1 MFVYKKCRLF
11 TIFSIFSTL
20 ILLFYSKKF
29 GVSILTPIL
38 KEEYAQRSHRVIVGN
53 FKTNQKGVNMIG
65 SHVKAI
71 ASGVALL
78 STMTFAWSISGTVV
92 TEAGE
97 AIPQVNINTFN
108 FGGFGTQSDALG
120 NFALSSDSASA
131 LTQDLSRQVS
141 VHYTGKVLTMEG
153 LKAQTLKVAVMDA
166 LGKVVY
172 DKEFREIYGSLTL
185 DLNKVTGQRTSFLR
199 ITTNGSNSTYML
211 TAKGALLKEGDLLP
225 MLMFAKAGFQSLNYQ
240 MQAENEAGV
249 RIVMKAA
256 TAVSSSSGT
265 NGSSSS
271 EKAASSSS
279 ITSSNP
285 GPSQQ
290 SSSSVA
296 PTSSEGP
303 TTVTVDCSGKTAK
316 VGDKQNMDVTVDG
329 KKRTFIMHI
338 PSAYKGDKP
347 VPLVIDY
354 HPIGGSGNGEYGSS
368 PYKAKTDPEGVITLY
383 PDGTSKPGGMGNGWN
398 VGPCCSNDDDVKFS
412 YAMIDKLKEI
422 ACIDPQRIYATG
434 FSMGGGMSNHVACMM
449 SDVFAAV
456 APAAMDLNKTNS
468 AACKMSRPIS
478 VINFRGTNDPV
489 CRYQGGDSGFN
500 DGLNF
505 LGAEG
510 TFKFWAEKNE
520 CQGSPTKNS
529 NGCDEY
535 SNCKDGTKVVLC
547 TKQGGGHD
555 YGDASIGW
563 PFLKQFTLPASF
575 VK

>member
-1 MFVYKKCRLF
+1 MFKSMAF
-11 TIFSIFSTL
+11 AGT
-20 ILLFYSKKF
+20 
-29 GVSILTPIL
+29 
-38 KEEYAQRSHRVIVGN
+38 
-53 FKTNQKGVNMIG
+53 
-65 SHVKAI
+65 
-71 ASGVALL
+71 VAAL
-78 STMTFAWSISGTVV
+78 SSLSFAWSIDGTITSEGSGR
-92 TEAGE
+92 
-97 AIPQVNINTFN
+97 
-108 FGGFGTQSDALG
+108 
-120 NFALSSDSASA
+120 ALSGVKITSFNYAGIESTSGADGTFTISNENVGLHSAMVAKAFIGFSNNII
-131 LTQDLSRQVS
+131 TISGV
-141 VHYTGKVLTMEG
+141 
-153 LKAQTLKVAVMDA
+153 KAQTITVSVMDA
-166 LGKVVY
+166 LGKVCASKTEHNIDGFMQV
-172 DKEFREIYGSLTL
+172 
-185 DLNKVTGQRTSFLR
+185 DLNKTMAKGAKFLR
-199 ITTNGSNSTYML
+199 INADGNRATYQIGKTVTLM
-211 TAKGALLKEGDLLP
+211 KEGDPLP
-225 MLMFAKAGFQSLNYQ
+225 FLQFSLEGYQNATYQAKAEVETGVIVKMAKASAQSSSSKKIESSSS
-240 MQAENEAGV
+240 A
-249 RIVMKAA
+249 K
-256 TAVSSSSGT
+256 VSSSSVEE
-265 NGSSSS
+265 SSSS
-271 EKAASSSS
+271 AKIEQ
-279 ITSSNP
+279 II
-285 GPSQQ
+285 
-290 SSSSVA
+290 
-296 PTSSEGP
+296 
-303 TTVTVDCSGKTAK
+303 VDCAGKTVK
-316 VGDKQNMDVTVDG
+316 PVDRQNMDVTVDG
-329 KKRTFIMHI
+329 KKRTFIMHV

-354 HPIGGSGNGEYGSS
+354 HPIGGSGSGEFGSS

-383 PDGTSKPGGMGNGWN
+383 PDGTGKPGGMGNGWN

-468 AACKMSRPIS
+468 AQCKMSRPIS

-510 TFKFWAEKNE
+510 TFKFWAEKNG
-520 CQGSPTKNS
+520 CTGSPTKNS
-529 NGCDEY
+529 NGCQEY

>member
-1 MFVYKKCRLF
+1 MTMSKFMAF
-11 TIFSIFSTL
+11 TGT
-20 ILLFYSKKF
+20 
-29 GVSILTPIL
+29 
-38 KEEYAQRSHRVIVGN
+38 
-53 FKTNQKGVNMIG
+53 
-65 SHVKAI
+65 
-71 ASGVALL
+71 VALL
-78 STMTFAWSISGTVV
+78 SSLSFAWSISGTI
-92 TEAGE
+92 TSEGS
-97 AIPQVNINTFN
+97 
-108 FGGFGTQSDALG
+108 GR
-120 NFALSSDSASA
+120 ALSGVKITSFNYAGVESTSGADGTFTISNENAGLHSAMVAKAFIGFSNNII
-131 LTQDLSRQVS
+131 TISGV
-141 VHYTGKVLTMEG
+141 
-153 LKAQTLKVAVMDA
+153 KAQTITMSVMDA
-166 LGKVVY
+166 LGKVCASKTEHNIDGFMQV
-172 DKEFREIYGSLTL
+172 
-185 DLNKVTGQRTSFLR
+185 DLNKTMAKGAKFLR
-199 ITTNGSNSTYML
+199 INADGNRATYQIGKTVTLM
-211 TAKGALLKEGDLLP
+211 KEGDPLP
-225 MLMFAKAGFQSLNYQ
+225 FLQFSLEGYQNATYQAKAEVETGVIVKMAKASAQSSSSKKIESSSS
-240 MQAENEAGV
+240 A
-249 RIVMKAA
+249 K
-256 TAVSSSSGT
+256 VSSSSVEE
-265 NGSSSS
+265 SSSS
-271 EKAASSSS
+271 AKIEQ
-279 ITSSNP
+279 II
-285 GPSQQ
+285 
-290 SSSSVA
+290 
-296 PTSSEGP
+296 
-303 TTVTVDCSGKTAK
+303 VDCAGKTVK
-316 VGDKQNMDVTVDG
+316 PVDRQNMDVTVDG
-329 KKRTFIMHI
+329 KKRTFIMHV

-354 HPIGGSGNGEYGSS
+354 HPIGGSGSGEFGSS

-383 PDGTSKPGGMGNGWN
+383 PDGTGKPGGMGNGWN

-468 AACKMSRPIS
+468 AQCKMSRPIS

-510 TFKFWAEKNE
+510 TFKFWAEKNG
-520 CQGSPTKNS
+520 CTGSPTKNS
-529 NGCDEY
+529 NGCQEY

>member
-1 MFVYKKCRLF
+1 MFKSMAF
-11 TIFSIFSTL
+11 AGT
-20 ILLFYSKKF
+20 
-29 GVSILTPIL
+29 
-38 KEEYAQRSHRVIVGN
+38 
-53 FKTNQKGVNMIG
+53 
-65 SHVKAI
+65 
-71 ASGVALL
+71 VAAL
-78 STMTFAWSISGTVV
+78 SSLSFAWSISGTI
-92 TEAGE
+92 TSEGS
-97 AIPQVNINTFN
+97 
-108 FGGFGTQSDALG
+108 GR
-120 NFALSSDSASA
+120 ALSGVKITSFNYAGVESTSGADGTFTISNENVGLHSAMVAKAFIGFSNNII
-131 LTQDLSRQVS
+131 TISGV
-141 VHYTGKVLTMEG
+141 
-153 LKAQTLKVAVMDA
+153 KAQTITMSVMDA
-166 LGKVVY
+166 LGKVCASKTEHNIDGFMQV
-172 DKEFREIYGSLTL
+172 
-185 DLNKVTGQRTSFLR
+185 DLNKTMAKGAKFLR
-199 ITTNGSNSTYML
+199 INADGNRATYQIGKTVTLM
-211 TAKGALLKEGDLLP
+211 KEGDPLP
-225 MLMFAKAGFQSLNYQ
+225 FLQFSLEGYQNATYQAKAEVETGVIVKMAKASAQSSSSKKIESSSS
-240 MQAENEAGV
+240 A
-249 RIVMKAA
+249 K
-256 TAVSSSSGT
+256 VSSSSVEE
-265 NGSSSS
+265 SSSS
-271 EKAASSSS
+271 AKIEQ
-279 ITSSNP
+279 II
-285 GPSQQ
+285 
-290 SSSSVA
+290 
-296 PTSSEGP
+296 
-303 TTVTVDCSGKTAK
+303 VDCAGKTVK
-316 VGDKQNMDVTVDG
+316 PVDRQNMDVTVDG
-329 KKRTFIMHI
+329 KKRTFIMHV

-354 HPIGGSGNGEYGSS
+354 HPIGGSGSGEFGSS

-383 PDGTSKPGGMGNGWN
+383 PDGTGKPGGMGNGWN

-468 AACKMSRPIS
+468 AQCKMSRPIS

-510 TFKFWAEKNE
+510 TFKFWAEKNG
-520 CQGSPTKNS
+520 CTGSPTKNS
-529 NGCDEY
+529 NGCQEY

>member
-1 MFVYKKCRLF
+1 MTMSKFMAF
-11 TIFSIFSTL
+11 T
-20 ILLFYSKKF
+20 
-29 GVSILTPIL
+29 
-38 KEEYAQRSHRVIVGN
+38 
-53 FKTNQKGVNMIG
+53 G
-65 SHVKAI
+65 S
-71 ASGVALL
+71 VALL
-78 STMTFAWSISGTVV
+78 SSLSFGWSISGTV
-92 TEAGE
+92 TSEGSGRALAGVKVSSFNYAGFE
-97 AIPQVNINTFN
+97 TTSAEDGSFTISNGTDALHGTAIPKAAISFN
-108 FGGFGTQSDALG
+108 HNVISISGI
-120 NFALSSDSASA
+120 
-131 LTQDLSRQVS
+131 
-141 VHYTGKVLTMEG
+141 
-153 LKAQTLKVAVMDA
+153 KAQTVTVSVMDA
-166 LGKVVY
+166 LGKVAFSQTQHNVM
-172 DKEFREIYGSLTL
+172 GSMMI
-185 DLNKVTGQRTSFLR
+185 DLNKS
-199 ITTNGSNSTYML
+199 
-211 TAKGALLKEGDLLP
+211 TAKGAKFLRVNADGSRGTYQLGKTVTLLKEGDPLP
-225 MLMFAKAGFQSLNYQ
+225 FLQFSLDGYQ
-240 MQAENEAGV
+240 NATYQAQAEVETGV
-249 RIVMKAA
+249 QVKMTR
-256 TAVSSSSGT
+256 
-265 NGSSSS
+265 GS
-271 EKAASSSS
+271 A
-279 ITSSNP
+279 
-285 GPSQQ
+285 Q
-290 SSSSVA
+290 
-296 PTSSEGP
+296 PTSSETITP
-303 TTVTVDCSGKTAK
+303 ASSASAPESSSAAVESSSSAAVQQVIVDCSGKTAK
-316 VGDKQNMDVTVDG
+316 VGDKQNMSVNVDG
-329 KKRTFIMHI
+329 KNRTFIMHI

-354 HPIGGSGNGEYGSS
+354 HPIGGSGNGEFGSS

-510 TFKFWAEKNE
+510 TFKFWAQKNE
-520 CQGSPTKNS
+520 CQGSPSKNS

-563 PFLKQFTLPASF
+563 PFLKQFTLPAEF

>member
-1 MFVYKKCRLF
+1 M
-11 TIFSIFSTL
+11 
-20 ILLFYSKKF
+20 
-29 GVSILTPIL
+29 
-38 KEEYAQRSHRVIVGN
+38 N
-53 FKTNQKGVNMIG
+53 FPRIMG
-65 SHVKAI
+65 I
-71 ASGVALL
+71 ASGIALS
-78 STMTFAWSISGTVV
+78 STMAFAWSVSGVV
-92 TEAGE
+92 QSNMGQPLPGVEINAFNYAGITATTTDGGTFTIGNDGPI
-97 AIPQVNINTFN
+97 AIAAVKASNMAIHMEGNTLTIYN
-108 FGGFGTQSDALG
+108 ADAR
-120 NFALSSDSASA
+120 
-131 LTQDLSRQVS
+131 DLKVS
-141 VHYTGKVLTMEG
+141 VIS
-153 LKAQTLKVAVMDA
+153 A
-166 LGKVVY
+166 LGKVL
-172 DKEFREIYGSLTL
+172 KESSVSHVQGIVSLDMGNL
-185 DLNKVTGQRTSFLR
+185 
-199 ITTNGSNSTYML
+199 
-211 TAKGALLKEGDLLP
+211 AKGAKFIRVSADSQNSTFMVTDKGVKSLKKEGDPLP
-225 MLMFAKAGFQSLNYQ
+225 FLQFSKDGFKTVTYQAKAEVETDVVIQ
-240 MQAENEAGV
+240 MEAG
-249 RIVMKAA
+249 
-256 TAVSSSSGT
+256 S
-265 NGSSSS
+265 NPP
-271 EKAASSSS
+271 ASSS
-279 ITSSNP
+279 TVKPPESS
-285 GPSQQ
+285 SVAA

-296 PTSSEGP
+296 PSSSSAGNDGP
-303 TTVTVDCSGKTAK
+303 VTVDCSGKTAK
-316 VGDKQNMDVTVDG
+316 VGDKQNMSVTVDG
-329 KKRTFIMHI
+329 KQRTFIMHI

-412 YAMIDKLKEI
+412 YAMIEKLKEI

-468 AACKMSRPIS
+468 AQCKMSRPIS

-489 CRYQGGDSGFN
+489 CKYQGGDSGFN

-547 TKQGGGHD
+547 TKQNGGHD
-555 YGDASIGW
+555 YGDANIGW

>member
-1 MFVYKKCRLF
+1 
-11 TIFSIFSTL
+11 
-20 ILLFYSKKF
+20 
-29 GVSILTPIL
+29 
-38 KEEYAQRSHRVIVGN
+38 
-53 FKTNQKGVNMIG
+53 MIG

-97 AIPQVNINTFN
+97 GIPQVDINTFN

-120 NFALSSDSASA
+120 NFALSSDGASA
-131 LTQDLSRQVS
+131 LMQDLSRQVS

-256 TAVSSSSGT
+256 TAVSSSSIVA
-265 NGSSSS
+265 GSSSS
-271 EKAASSSS
+271 SRHHHGNSSSSS

-296 PTSSEGP
+296 PTSSEAP
-303 TTVTVDCSGKTAK
+303 ATVTVDCSGKTAK

-338 PSAYKGDKP
+338 PNAYKGDKP

-468 AACKMSRPIS
+468 AACKMARPIS

-510 TFKFWAEKNE
+510 TFRFWAEKNGCE
-520 CQGSPTKNS
+520 GSPTQNS
-529 NGCDEY
+529 DGCQEY

-547 TKQGGGHD
+547 TKRNGGHD
-555 YGDASIGW
+555 YGDANIGW

>member
-1 MFVYKKCRLF
+1 MTMFKSMAF
-11 TIFSIFSTL
+11 AGT
-20 ILLFYSKKF
+20 
-29 GVSILTPIL
+29 
-38 KEEYAQRSHRVIVGN
+38 
-53 FKTNQKGVNMIG
+53 
-65 SHVKAI
+65 
-71 ASGVALL
+71 VAAL
-78 STMTFAWSISGTVV
+78 SSLSFAWSIDGTITSEGSGR
-92 TEAGE
+92 
-97 AIPQVNINTFN
+97 
-108 FGGFGTQSDALG
+108 
-120 NFALSSDSASA
+120 ALSGVKITSFNYAGIESTSGADGTFTISNENVGLHSAMVAKAFIGFSNNII
-131 LTQDLSRQVS
+131 TISGV
-141 VHYTGKVLTMEG
+141 
-153 LKAQTLKVAVMDA
+153 KAQTITVSVMDA
-166 LGKVVY
+166 LGKVCASKTEHNIDGFMQV
-172 DKEFREIYGSLTL
+172 
-185 DLNKVTGQRTSFLR
+185 DLNKTMAKGAKFLR
-199 ITTNGSNSTYML
+199 INADGNRATYQIGKTVTLM
-211 TAKGALLKEGDLLP
+211 KEGDPLP
-225 MLMFAKAGFQSLNYQ
+225 FLQFSLEGYQNATYQAKAEVETGVIVKMAKASAQSSSSKKIESSSS
-240 MQAENEAGV
+240 A
-249 RIVMKAA
+249 K
-256 TAVSSSSGT
+256 VSSSSVEE
-265 NGSSSS
+265 SSSS
-271 EKAASSSS
+271 AKIEQ
-279 ITSSNP
+279 II
-285 GPSQQ
+285 
-290 SSSSVA
+290 
-296 PTSSEGP
+296 
-303 TTVTVDCSGKTAK
+303 VDCAGKTVK
-316 VGDKQNMDVTVDG
+316 PVDRQNMDVTVDG
-329 KKRTFIMHI
+329 KKRTFIMHV

-354 HPIGGSGNGEYGSS
+354 HPIGGSGSGEFGSS

-383 PDGTSKPGGMGNGWN
+383 PDGTGKPGGMGNGWN

-468 AACKMSRPIS
+468 AQCKMSRPIS

-510 TFKFWAEKNE
+510 TFKFWAEKNG
-520 CQGSPTKNS
+520 CTGSPTKNS
-529 NGCDEY
+529 NGCQEY

>member
-1 MFVYKKCRLF
+1 
-11 TIFSIFSTL
+11 
-20 ILLFYSKKF
+20 
-29 GVSILTPIL
+29 
-38 KEEYAQRSHRVIVGN
+38 
-53 FKTNQKGVNMIG
+53 MIG

-97 AIPQVNINTFN
+97 GIPQVDINTFN

-120 NFALSSDSASA
+120 NFALSSDGASA

-249 RIVMKAA
+249 RIVMKVAAA
-256 TAVSSSSGT
+256 T
-265 NGSSSS
+265 GSSSS
-271 EKAASSSS
+271 IVAGSSSSSRHHHGTSSSS

-296 PTSSEGP
+296 PTSSETP
-303 TTVTVDCSGKTAK
+303 ATVTVDCSGKTAK

-338 PSAYKGDKP
+338 PNAYKGDKP

-354 HPIGGSGNGEYGSS
+354 HPIGGSGNGEFGSS

-412 YAMIDKLKEI
+412 YAMIEKLKEI

-468 AACKMSRPIS
+468 AACKMARPIS

-510 TFKFWAEKNE
+510 TFRFWAEKNG
-520 CQGSPTKNS
+520 CTGSPTKNS

-535 SNCKDGTKVVLC
+535 SNCQDGTKVVLC

>member
-1 MFVYKKCRLF
+1 MTMFK
-11 TIFSIFSTL
+11 SM
-20 ILLFYSKKF
+20 
-29 GVSILTPIL
+29 
-38 KEEYAQRSHRVIVGN
+38 A
-53 FKTNQKGVNMIG
+53 
-65 SHVKAI
+65 
-71 ASGVALL
+71 
-78 STMTFAWSISGTVV
+78 FAWSVSGTITSEGSGRALSGVKITSFNYAGIESTSGADGTFTISNENVGLHSAMVAKAFIGFSNNIITISGV
-92 TEAGE
+92 
-97 AIPQVNINTFN
+97 
-108 FGGFGTQSDALG
+108 
-120 NFALSSDSASA
+120 
-131 LTQDLSRQVS
+131 
-141 VHYTGKVLTMEG
+141 
-153 LKAQTLKVAVMDA
+153 KAQTITMSVMDA
-166 LGKVVY
+166 LGKVCASKTEHNIDGFMQV
-172 DKEFREIYGSLTL
+172 
-185 DLNKVTGQRTSFLR
+185 DLNKTMAKGAKFLR
-199 ITTNGSNSTYML
+199 INADGNRATYQIGKTVTLM
-211 TAKGALLKEGDLLP
+211 KEGDPLP
-225 MLMFAKAGFQSLNYQ
+225 FLQFSLEGYQNATYQAKAEVETGVIVKMAKASAQSSSSKKIESSSS
-240 MQAENEAGV
+240 A
-249 RIVMKAA
+249 K
-256 TAVSSSSGT
+256 VSSSSVEE
-265 NGSSSS
+265 SSSS
-271 EKAASSSS
+271 AKIEQ
-279 ITSSNP
+279 II
-285 GPSQQ
+285 
-290 SSSSVA
+290 
-296 PTSSEGP
+296 
-303 TTVTVDCSGKTAK
+303 VDCAGKTVK
-316 VGDKQNMDVTVDG
+316 PVDRQNMDVTVDG
-329 KKRTFIMHI
+329 KKRTFIMHV

-354 HPIGGSGNGEYGSS
+354 HPIGGSGSGEFGSS

-383 PDGTSKPGGMGNGWN
+383 PDGTGKPGGMGNGWN

-468 AACKMSRPIS
+468 AQCKMSRPIS

-510 TFKFWAEKNE
+510 TFKFWAEKNG
-520 CQGSPTKNS
+520 CTGSPTKNS
-529 NGCDEY
+529 NGCQEY

>member
-1 MFVYKKCRLF
+1 MSKFMAF
-11 TIFSIFSTL
+11 TGT
-20 ILLFYSKKF
+20 
-29 GVSILTPIL
+29 
-38 KEEYAQRSHRVIVGN
+38 
-53 FKTNQKGVNMIG
+53 
-65 SHVKAI
+65 
-71 ASGVALL
+71 VALL
-78 STMTFAWSISGTVV
+78 SSLSFGWSISGTVTSEGSGRALAGV
-92 TEAGE
+92 KITSFNYGGLESTSAEDGSFTITGGTEALRSLPMAKA
-97 AIPQVNINTFN
+97 AISFN
-108 FGGFGTQSDALG
+108 HNVISISGI
-120 NFALSSDSASA
+120 
-131 LTQDLSRQVS
+131 
-141 VHYTGKVLTMEG
+141 
-153 LKAQTLKVAVMDA
+153 KAQTITVSVMDA
-166 LGKVVY
+166 LGKVAFSQTQHNVM
-172 DKEFREIYGSLTL
+172 GSMMI
-185 DLNKVTGQRTSFLR
+185 DLNKS
-199 ITTNGSNSTYML
+199 
-211 TAKGALLKEGDLLP
+211 TAKGAKFLRVNADGSRGTYQLGKTVTLLKEGDPLP
-225 MLMFAKAGFQSLNYQ
+225 FLQFALEGYENATYQ
-240 MQAENEAGV
+240 AQAEVETGV
-249 RIVMKAA
+249 QIRMKRGTTQPPTSSA
-256 TAVSSSSGT
+256 TITPESSASTPESSATVESSSS
-265 NGSSSS
+265 
-271 EKAASSSS
+271 AAV
-279 ITSSNP
+279 
-285 GPSQQ
+285 QQ
-290 SSSSVA
+290 VI
-296 PTSSEGP
+296 
-303 TTVTVDCSGKTAK
+303 VDCSGKTAK
-316 VGDKQNMDVTVDG
+316 VGDKQNMSVNVDG
-329 KKRTFIMHI
+329 KNRTFIMHI

-354 HPIGGSGNGEYGSS
+354 HPIGGSGNGEFGSS

-510 TFKFWAEKNE
+510 TFKFWAQKNE
-520 CQGSPTKNS
+520 CQGSPSKNS

-563 PFLKQFTLPASF
+563 PFLKQFTLPAEF

>member
-1 MFVYKKCRLF
+1 
-11 TIFSIFSTL
+11 
-20 ILLFYSKKF
+20 
-29 GVSILTPIL
+29 
-38 KEEYAQRSHRVIVGN
+38 
-53 FKTNQKGVNMIG
+53 MIG

-92 TEAGE
+92 TEAGVG
-97 AIPQVNINTFN
+97 IPQVNISCFNFPGLAAQTDATGGFAIIHNDDGTFN
-108 FGGFGTQSDALG
+108 AIKAISGK
-120 NFALSSDSASA
+120 
-131 LTQDLSRQVS
+131 QVS
-141 VHYTGKVLTMEG
+141 VNYSGNILSMEG
-153 LKAQTLKVAVMDA
+153 LNAQTLTVSLIDV
-166 LGKVVY
+166 LGKVTY
-172 DKEFREIYGSLTL
+172 NKEYRNIQGNLSIDMSKYMRQ
-185 DLNKVTGQRTSFLR
+185 KASFLR
-199 ITTNGSNSTYML
+199 VTTDGKSSTYQL
-211 TAKGALLKEGDLLP
+211 TSKGALLKEGDPLA
-225 MLMFAKAGFQSLNYQ
+225 MLMFSKAGFENLNYQ
-240 MQAENEAGV
+240 MVAEVEANV
-249 RIVMKAA
+249 RIVLKATGA
-256 TAVSSSSGT
+256 A
-265 NGSSSS
+265 GSSSS
-271 EKAASSSS
+271 NITTSSSS
-279 ITSSNP
+279 NHIPFDNPFGRSSSSVVAGSSSSTVTSSSNP

-296 PTSSEGP
+296 PASSGND
-303 TTVTVDCSGKTAK
+303 TQATVTVDCSGKTAK
-316 VGDKQNMDVTVDG
+316 VGDKQNMSVTVDG
-329 KKRTFIMHI
+329 KQRTFIMHI
-338 PSAYKGDKP
+338 PNAYKGDKP

-354 HPIGGSGNGEYGSS
+354 HPIGGSGNGEFGSS

-434 FSMGGGMSNHVACMM
+434 FSMGGGMSNHAACMM

-563 PFLKQFTLPASF
+563 PFLKQFTLPAEF

>member
-1 MFVYKKCRLF
+1 MRNP
-11 TIFSIFSTL
+11 
-20 ILLFYSKKF
+20 KF
-29 GVSILTPIL
+29 AS
-38 KEEYAQRSHRVIVGN
+38 
-53 FKTNQKGVNMIG
+53 
-65 SHVKAI
+65 I
-71 ASGVALL
+71 ASLALFGL
-78 STMTFAWSISGTVV
+78 FSSQAFAWSIDGVVKSKVSGRLLGGVK
-92 TEAGE
+92 
-97 AIPQVNINTFN
+97 INTFN
-108 FGGFGTQSDALG
+108 FGGYETTSGEDGT
-120 NFALSSDSASA
+120 FRLSSDDNTGIFANAYTANVA
-131 LTQDLSRQVS
+131 LHMEGNMLTIYNADARSLSVS
-141 VHYTGKVLTMEG
+141 VINSLGKVLKKSNIENVQG
-153 LKAQTLKVAVMDA
+153 IVSLD
-166 LGKVVY
+166 LGK
-172 DKEFREIYGSLTL
+172 L
-185 DLNKVTGQRTSFLR
+185 
-199 ITTNGSNSTYML
+199 
-211 TAKGALLKEGDLLP
+211 AKGAKFIRVSADNRNSTFMLTDKGAVKALKKEGDLLP
-225 MLMFAKAGFQSLNYQ
+225 MLQFALDGYANFVYQ
-240 MQAENEAGV
+240 MQSETETGV
-249 RIVMKAA
+249 TIEMVRPSADA
-256 TAVSSSSGT
+256 
-265 NGSSSS
+265 SSSS
-271 EKAASSSS
+271 EAIEPPKSSSS
-279 ITSSNP
+279 
-285 GPSQQ
+285 QQ
-290 SSSSVA
+290 VEPPKSSSSNAGSDEPIV
-296 PTSSEGP
+296 
-303 TTVTVDCSGKTAK
+303 VDCSGKTAK
-316 VGDKQNMDVTVDG
+316 VGDKQNMSVTVDG
-329 KKRTFIMHI
+329 KQRTFIMHI

-354 HPIGGSGNGEYGSS
+354 HPIGGSGNGEFGSS

-468 AACKMSRPIS
+468 AQCKMSRPIS

-489 CRYQGGDSGFN
+489 CKYQGGDSGFN

-510 TFKFWAEKNE
+510 TFKFWAEKNG
-520 CQGSPTKNS
+520 CTGAPTKNA

-535 SNCKDGTKVVLC
+535 SNCQDGTKVVLC

>member
-1 MFVYKKCRLF
+1 MSKFMAF
-11 TIFSIFSTL
+11 T
-20 ILLFYSKKF
+20 
-29 GVSILTPIL
+29 
-38 KEEYAQRSHRVIVGN
+38 
-53 FKTNQKGVNMIG
+53 G
-65 SHVKAI
+65 S
-71 ASGVALL
+71 VALL
-78 STMTFAWSISGTVV
+78 SSLSFGWSISGTVTSEGSGRALAGVKV
-92 TEAGE
+92 TSFNYAGFEATSAEDGSFSITNDGSAIHGT
-97 AIPQVNINTFN
+97 AIPKAAISFN
-108 FGGFGTQSDALG
+108 HNVISISGI
-120 NFALSSDSASA
+120 
-131 LTQDLSRQVS
+131 
-141 VHYTGKVLTMEG
+141 
-153 LKAQTLKVAVMDA
+153 KAQTVTVSVMDA
-166 LGKVVY
+166 LGKVAFSQTQHNVM
-172 DKEFREIYGSLTL
+172 GSMMI
-185 DLNKVTGQRTSFLR
+185 DLNKS
-199 ITTNGSNSTYML
+199 
-211 TAKGALLKEGDLLP
+211 TAKGAKFLRVNADGSRGTYQLGKTVTLLKEGDPLP
-225 MLMFAKAGFQSLNYQ
+225 FLQFSLNGYQ
-240 MQAENEAGV
+240 NATYQAQAEVETGV
-249 RIVMKAA
+249 QVKMTR
-256 TAVSSSSGT
+256 
-265 NGSSSS
+265 GS
-271 EKAASSSS
+271 A
-279 ITSSNP
+279 
-285 GPSQQ
+285 Q
-290 SSSSVA
+290 
-296 PTSSEGP
+296 PTSSETITP
-303 TTVTVDCSGKTAK
+303 ASSASAPESSSAAVESSSSAAVQQVIVDCAGKTAK
-316 VGDKQNMDVTVDG
+316 AEDKKNMSVTVDG

-412 YAMIDKLKEI
+412 YAMIDTLKKI

-434 FSMGGGMSNHVACMM
+434 FSMGGGMSNHAACMM

-510 TFKFWAEKNE
+510 TFKFWAQKNE
-520 CQGSPTKNS
+520 CQGSPSKNS

-563 PFLKQFTLPASF
+563 PFLKQFTLPAEF